1 MSSKRKELF
10 RKHGIE
16 IPKPG
21 DTRWFYHSHTV
32 GLIFEKYQ
40 SPLTALQSIVE
51 NPQPWDDVTLSMSS
65 GLLQH
70 LNGFLFCLLIAL
82 FNKILQQSSIL
93 YMVLQNRK
101 TDLNYGIRKIV
112 SFLDFLGELRS
123 DKSYDEFLLH

>member
-1 MSSKRKELF
+1 M
-10 RKHGIE
+10 
-16 IPKPG
+16 
-21 DTRWFYHSHTV
+21 
-32 GLIFEKYQ
+32 IFEKYQ
-40 SPLTALQSIVE
+40 SLFTALQSIVE

-70 LNGFLFCLLIAL
+70 LNGFLFCFLIAL

-101 TDLNYGIRKIV
+101 TDLSYGVRKIV

-123 DKSYDEFLLH
+123 DKSYNEVFASVVQVAGDPAKCNVGYEAQL